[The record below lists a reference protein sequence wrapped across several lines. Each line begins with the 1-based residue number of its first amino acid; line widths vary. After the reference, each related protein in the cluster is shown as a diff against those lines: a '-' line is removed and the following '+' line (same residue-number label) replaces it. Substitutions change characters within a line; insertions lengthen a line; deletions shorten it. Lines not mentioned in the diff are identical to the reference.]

1 MKGIQEKKRLI
12 LILSIIGPLT
22 TIIVSPNM
30 NFDPINPIKLL
41 LVSTFA
47 GGCLGLI
54 LALGSEVPKSL
65 GEKNLYLL
73 ATFPLFSL
81 LAFLLSDSNKTQQFW
96 GVFGRNTGLLNYL
109 ALFSI
114 LFAATLVNE
123 KILGRNLA
131 KGLQLTSIFVVVYCL
146 IQIANLDPIKWSA
159 FAPFATLGNVN
170 FSSAF
175 LGLSSI
181 VFAVMAISKEYSL
194 IKRILTFFYLL
205 LTIFIIQNTGSIQGL
220 LIFIIGFWTA
230 LSLLIYIHFKKS
242 IVIGWMTLSLVI
254 AGVAGLGFFNQGPF
268 ASLLFQQSNTYRLD
282 YWHAG
287 IEMVARSPFWGLGFD
302 SYGDWYTTERGLIS
316 GLRTSLGRTSN
327 SAHNIFIDIAVN
339 GGVLLLLSFLVI
351 LWVIFTRSLAYVRE
365 NKVNRKVDLVFIS
378 VFSVWVAFNFQA
390 LISINQIGVGIWG
403 WLLTGLLFK
412 KWQIATNDSRQ
423 DLKAKGPEQ
432 RKPKPSDVKVKGT
445 VSALAG
451 VLGLVFTLVGFASGY
466 VPVSTDAAFRKAS
479 NNGSLN
485 EMIDAS
491 NAFGA
496 NSFIISQTVSAA
508 INNNYPE
515 QATQL
520 TEKLIVDFPRDLYAW
535 KIRAKLPNI
544 SESERQRALVK
555 IIELDPYFGCATPSP
570 LDTFKKWV
578 FALPAN
584 QQLELAQWWGIVDKK
599 QPQTDFR
606 LSRLDV
612 ETLNPK
618 LLSLC

>member
-1 MKGIQEKKRLI
+1 MKGIQEKKRLV
-12 LILSIIGPLT
+12 LILSIVGPFT
-22 TIIVSPNM
+22 TILVSPSL

-41 LVSTFA
+41 LVSTLA
-47 GGCLGLI
+47 GGCVGVSLAIRTEIYNTLGRKNI
-54 LALGSEVPKSL
+54 LVLMSFPIMSL
-65 GEKNLYLL
+65 V
-73 ATFPLFSL
+73 
-81 LAFLLSDSNKTQQFW
+81 AFLLSDSNMGQQFW

-114 LFAATLVNE
+114 LFVTTIVNE
-123 KILGRNLA
+123 HTLSRNIIR
-131 KGLQLTSIFVVVYCL
+131 GLQFTSFFVVAYCL
-146 IQIANLDPIKWSA
+146 VQIANLDPIMWSS

-181 VFAVMAISKEYSL
+181 VIGVMAMSDEISKV
-194 IKRILTFFYLL
+194 KRFLAFLYLL
-205 LTIFIIQNTGSIQGL
+205 ITIFVIQNTGSIQGV
-220 LIFIIGFWTA
+220 LIFIVGFWIA
-230 LSLLIYIHFKKS
+230 LSLWIFIHSRIRSF
-242 IVIGWMTLSLVI
+242 VGWMILSFLC
-254 AGVAGLGFFNQGPF
+254 ALLAGLGFFNKGPF
-268 ASLLFQQSNTYRLD
+268 SSLLFQQTNTYRLD

-287 IEMVARSPFWGLGFD
+287 IEMLSRSPIWGLGFD
-302 SYGDWYTTERGLIS
+302 SYGDWYTSDRGIIS
-316 GLRTSLGRTSN
+316 AFRTSLGRTSN

-339 GGVLLLLSFLVI
+339 GGVLLLLSI
-351 LWVIFTRSLAYVRE
+351 LAILTFALYRSLVYVRE
-365 NKVNRKVDLVFIS
+365 LRENRKVDLVFIS
-378 VFSVWVAFNFQA
+378 IFSVWVAYNFQA
-390 LISINQIGVGIWG
+390 LISINQIGIGIWG
-403 WLLTGLLFK
+403 WIFTGLLFK
-412 KWQIATNDSRQ
+412 KWNNSNLNNKSSQQKHKPIDA
-423 DLKAKGPEQ
+423 KAKGQ
-432 RKPKPSDVKVKGT
+432 I
-445 VSALAG
+445 SATASVWGIILA
-451 VLGLVFTLVGFASGY
+451 LVGFASSY
-466 VPVSTDAAFRKAS
+466 TAVSTDAAFRRAT
-479 NNGSLN
+479 NNSSLN

-555 IIELDPYFGCATPSP
+555 ITELDPYFGCATPSP

-612 ETLNPK
+612 ETLNSK

>member
-54 LALGSEVPKSL
+54 LALGSEISKSL

-73 ATFPLFSL
+73 VTFPLFGL
-81 LAFLLSDSNKTQQFW
+81 LAFLLSDSNRTQQFW

-123 KILGRNLA
+123 KILGKNLV

-220 LIFIIGFWTA
+220 LIFVIGFWTA
-230 LSLLIYIHFKKS
+230 LSLLIYVHFKKS

-254 AGVAGLGFFNQGPF
+254 AGVAGLGFFNQGPL
-268 ASLLFQQSNTYRLD
+268 ASLLFQQSNTYRFD

-351 LWVIFTRSLAYVRE
+351 LGVIFTRSLAYVRE

-378 VFSVWVAFNFQA
+378 VFSVWVAYNFQA

-412 KWQIATNDSRQ
+412 KWQIASNDSRQ
-423 DLKAKGPEQ
+423 DVKAKGPEQ

-491 NAFGA
+491 NSFGA

-508 INNNYPE
+508 INNNYPD
-515 QATQL
+515 QASQL
-520 TEKLIVDFPRDLYAW
+520 TEKLIREFPRDLYAW
-535 KIRAKLPNI
+535 KIRAKLQSL
-544 SESERQRALVK
+544 SESERQRALEK
-555 IIELDPYFGCATPSP
+555 IVELDPFFACAMPSS
-570 LDTFKKWV
+570 LETFKKWV
-578 FALPAN
+578 FALPSD
-584 QQLELAQWWGIVDKK
+584 QQLELAKWWGLLDNHE
-599 QPQTDFR
+599 THSNFR
-606 LSRLDV
+606 LSMLDQV
-612 ETLNPK
+612 DLESK